1 MEPITVDLFND
12 QQAVSS
18 VSDFAAESDKQG
30 LVTQAGATNIAAHAA
45 ALSDP
50 HALVDNYQI
59 IRSDLE
65 TSGTSATADQ
75 IIAKATEQ
83 DAAAEKNAFIG
94 IVSDPS
100 LSASVKE
107 AAAKKYL
114 EQQNTRYTSLQ
125 KMTSVKS
132 LVMPVTGEN
141 PEQETI
147 RLNLATELGSINELK
162 KDKQSAM
169 RSIAASGSSETR
181 DVGIEFVSQIIPFVH
196 NTRVAKII
204 SDYDKAAGDDATQ
217 VSLFESIVMS
227 GWAKQDFKAAFEKM
241 PIDKQRDLVGTLVD
255 AVKASKS
262 PSAWDNTDMTAVQA
276 AQAFLEDGTYG
287 SVDSFIDNL
296 AGVLD
301 IVGLGA
307 IVKKPATALVKGLRG
322 EAKVGFE
329 AVEETLRARRQA
341 SAADAFARAKNE
353 AVRTEVQPISLIE
366 TYKDVNP
373 EQYARAYKA
382 IASDET
388 GKVAEAM
395 AGASREEAIASA
407 HTPEQASKNGEV
419 EARPTD
425 VEGDNVNRVAPEPV
439 AKPEFDLD
447 ETVAQE
453 ISTSGKIYL
462 TAAEKDRAVQTVVN
476 DFQSATGITSR
487 HEMTTVADNATGGK
501 TISAVYGNGSYG
513 FSNAADAI
521 ELAKVSLRKYGVQD
535 SDIQLLKR
543 SGDKYV
549 PVDMKTASG
558 NGDYLVRVNY
568 DYGYDPHQMD
578 MDTLTVK
585 KNFFDRLP
593 IGTPLSLDPASTFD
607 PVIFM
612 GANVA
617 VDKGSRLQRNMLEM
631 GKEFT
636 DNYIKLGKD
645 GKAKVWN
652 FILEANEK
660 GIGLSP
666 LEIAKYSFTKPEKE
680 ALKKWRRYW
689 DNQYH
694 LENRDAGKTL
704 HAQGYKVLEDV
715 SGNTRLFAREIQK
728 HKLGREDVYNP
739 LSGSVGIIPAQDL
752 DALYARGG
760 TVAKLR
766 TPALING
773 DYVGYIISENKA
785 GATYLRSIV
794 ETDAVLN
801 YRKGYFQVRYTG
813 PKFLVERI
821 KNKRGEI
828 IGERAIANASNTRDA
843 FLAGKRQ
850 AASTGKIFG
859 EAKDL
864 KADYYVRGDVKL
876 DRNVE
881 DQHMFDSQA
890 SAGRTAQRL
899 RGKPL
904 RDASSPTNFG
914 PQYNHIMSP
923 VDSLI
928 HAAGSIA
935 KRTSMRD
942 YLTATKERAVQQ
954 YGSYFPKDEFGKPT
968 WPSSR
973 GEIGGK
979 GEQSSKGVADAR
991 ATYDYIA
998 SMENA
1003 AANAVDDFTREFL
1016 NGVAEIFG
1024 DLSTRSGKASKALS
1038 LMEQGLRKA
1047 GDLPGP
1053 TTLLKS
1059 AGNAAF
1065 IALNPL
1071 RQIVLQPSQALMLL
1085 ANYPRSAPQAVRDL
1099 AAFLMYKT
1107 HPSMLKG
1114 AAKNAGRTEAEMLEV
1129 IRQADATG
1137 LAAGVDSHSLVS
1149 GSLSQLAE
1157 MSRYSGKRFPV
1168 VSGLVRK
1175 ARQVGFD
1182 AGETINILSAFF
1194 TIRDDFL
1201 RQGGKLDAAGLD
1213 HVQATARNY
1222 TGNMN
1227 QAGEMK
1233 FARGTFGVLTQ
1244 YMQQPFKSAMAVANR
1259 QLTRA
1264 EKTRLLGM
1272 QAVLF
1277 PGIGLWA
1284 WESFFD
1290 KLPEDETTRQILE
1303 EGLEGYLF
1311 NHAISAI
1318 AGREVHIDFRSLAP
1332 ANMYGSYE
1340 VIHNLVTMD
1349 LMEAL
1354 ANTPSGQLLLGS
1366 SPRITDAWRQA
1377 ARYFHLVD
1385 DTATPTEFLQVVNG
1399 FMSISSGF
1407 SNMAKAR
1414 YMWSARRKLNSM
1426 GGVTV
1431 EDTGKLEAIFAAF
1444 GFPTMQEAKAA
1455 ELNQAMYE
1463 QTQAHKDDITL
1474 YYKEMKRLLNKQGIS
1489 NDDPRFIQRVLT
1501 EIYRYD
1507 DSFATREMIQGL
1519 IKKDMKDKEGSLFNR
1534 LIDLTKL
1541 PDTSKTRETIG
1552 RVQDEQTRRQATEAL
1567 DEMDRYFKEEQDKE

>member
-1 MEPITVDLFND
+1 MEPITVESFND
-12 QQAVSS
+12 QPSASLA
-18 VSDFAAESDKQG
+18 DFAVESDKQG
-30 LVTQAGATNIAAHAA
+30 LITSAGATNIAAHAA
-45 ALSDP
+45 ALADP
-50 HALVDNYQI
+50 QALAENYTT

-65 TSGTSATADQ
+65 TLGTSATANQ
-75 IIAKATEQ
+75 IMSKATEQ
-83 DAAAEKNAFIG
+83 DAATEKAAFVSV
-94 IVSDPS
+94 VSDPTLPS
-100 LSASVKE
+100 SVKE
-107 AAAKKYL
+107 AAAKRYL

-125 KMTSVKS
+125 KLTSIKALAS
-132 LVMPVTGEN
+132 PIAGEN
-141 PEQETI
+141 PEQENI
-147 RLNLATELGSINELK
+147 RLNLATELDSINQLK
-162 KDKQSAM
+162 RDKQSAM
-169 RSIAASGSSETR
+169 HTIAASGSSDTR
-181 DVGIEFVSQIIPFVH
+181 DVLVEFVSQVIPFVH
-196 NTRVAKII
+196 NARVSKII
-204 SDYDKAAGDDATQ
+204 SDYNKATGDDATQ
-217 VSLFESIVMS
+217 VGLFESMTMS

-241 PIDKQRDLVGTLVD
+241 PVDKQRDLVGTLVT
-255 AVKASKS
+255 AVQNSKS
-262 PSAWDNTDMTAVQA
+262 PTAWDNTDMTAVQA
-276 AQAFLEDGTYG
+276 AQAFLEDGSYG
-287 SVDSFIDNL
+287 NIDAFIDNL

-301 IVGLGA
+301 IVGAGA
-307 IVKKPATALVKGLRG
+307 LLKRPAKAILRG
-322 EAKVGFE
+322 VKPGTQAGFE
-329 AVEETLRARRQA
+329 AVEETLRARKQA
-341 SAADAFARAKNE
+341 SAADAFARAKAE
-353 AVRTEVQPISLIE
+353 VVRTEVQPVSLME

-373 EQYARAYKA
+373 AQYKATYKA
-382 IASDET
+382 IVSDEA
-388 GKVAEAM
+388 GEISEAM
-395 AGASREEAIASA
+395 AGTSRAEAIASA
-407 HTPEQASKNGEV
+407 HTPEQAAKNGEV

-425 VEGDNVNRVAPEPV
+425 VEGDNVNRVAPEAPP
-439 AKPEFDLD
+439 KPDFGID
-447 ETVAQE
+447 ETISTE
-453 ISTSGKIYL
+453 INTSGKIHL
-462 TAAEKDRAVQTVVN
+462 TANEKDNAVQTVVN
-476 DFQSATGITSR
+476 DFQSATGITAR

-549 PVDMKTASG
+549 PADIKTASG

-568 DYGYDPHQMD
+568 DYGYDVHQMD

-617 VDKGSRLQRNMLEM
+617 VDKGSRLQRNLLEM

-636 DNYIKLGKD
+636 DKYVKLDKGGKD
-645 GKAKVWN
+645 KVWN

-666 LEIAKYSFTKPEKE
+666 LEIAKYSFTPAEKE
-680 ALKKWRRYW
+680 TLKKWRRYW

-704 HAQGYKVLEDV
+704 QAQGYKVLEEPT
-715 SGNTRLFAREIQK
+715 GNTRLFAREIQQ
-728 HKLGREDVYNP
+728 HKVGREDVYNP
-739 LSGSVGIIPAQDL
+739 ITGGVAPISGQDL
-752 DALYARGG
+752 TDLYTRGG

-766 TPALING
+766 TPALVNG

-785 GATYLRSIV
+785 GSSYLRAIV
-794 ETDAVLN
+794 DTDAVLN
-801 YRKGYFQVRYTG
+801 YRKGYFQVRYKG

-821 KNKRGEI
+821 KNKRGEV
-828 IGERAIANASNTRDA
+828 IGERAIASSSNTRDA
-843 FLAGKRQ
+843 FLAGRRQ

-864 KADYYVRGDVKL
+864 KADYYVRSDAKL

-881 DQHMFDSQA
+881 DEHMFDSQA

-914 PQYNHIMSP
+914 PQYNHIVSP

-954 YGSYFPKDEFGKPT
+954 YGHYFPRDEFGRPT
-968 WPSSR
+968 WPTSR
-973 GEIGGK
+973 GEIGAK
-979 GEQSSKGVADAR
+979 GDQASKGVADAR

-998 SMENA
+998 SLENA
-1003 AANAVDDFTREFL
+1003 AANAVDDFTRAFL
-1016 NGVAEIFG
+1016 NGIAEIFG

-1071 RQIVLQPSQALMLL
+1071 RQIVLQPSQTIMLL
-1085 ANYPRSAPQAVRDL
+1085 ANYPKSAPQAIRDL

-1107 HPSMLKG
+1107 HPSLLKG
-1114 AAKNAGRTEAEMLEV
+1114 AAKNAGRTEAEMLEI

-1149 GSLSQLAE
+1149 GSLSQMAE
-1157 MSRYSGKRFPV
+1157 MSRYSGKRFPII
-1168 VSGLVRK
+1168 SGAIRK
-1175 ARQVGFD
+1175 ARQIGFD
-1182 AGETINILSAFF
+1182 AGETINILSTFF
-1194 TIRDDFL
+1194 TIRDDAV
-1201 RQGGKLDAAGLD
+1201 RRGVKLDAAGLD
-1213 HVQATARNY
+1213 QIQADARNY

-1244 YMQQPFKSAMAVANR
+1244 YMQQPFKSAMAVTNR
-1259 QLTRA
+1259 SLTRA
-1264 EKTRLLGM
+1264 EKARLLGM
-1272 QAVLF
+1272 QAILF
-1277 PGIGLWA
+1277 PGIGLWV

-1290 KLPEDETTRQILE
+1290 KLPDDKDGREILE
-1303 EGLEGYLF
+1303 EGLQGYLF
-1311 NHAISAI
+1311 NHALSLFSDK
-1318 AGREVHIDFRSLAP
+1318 EVHIDFRSLAP

-1349 LMEAL
+1349 IMEAL

-1377 ARYFHLVD
+1377 ARFFHHVD
-1385 DTATPTEFLQVVNG
+1385 DETAPKEFLKTVQG
-1399 FMSISSGF
+1399 FLSISSGF

-1414 YMWSARRKLNSM
+1414 YMWSARQKLNSM

-1431 EDTGKLEAIFAAF
+1431 EDVGKLEAAFAAF
-1444 GFPTMQEAKAA
+1444 GFPTMQEAKVA
-1455 ELNQAMYE
+1455 ELNQQIYL
-1463 QTQAHKDDITL
+1463 QTQAHKDDITE
-1474 YYKEMKRLLNKQGIS
+1474 YYKQMKRMLNKEGIA
-1489 NDDPRFIQRVLT
+1489 NEDPRFIQRVLT

-1519 IKKDMKDKEGSLFNR
+1519 IKKDMRDKDGALFNR
-1534 LIDLTKL
+1534 LIELSKL
-1541 PDTSKTRETIG
+1541 PDTAKTRETLG
-1552 RVQDEQTRRQATEAL
+1552 RVPDPQMRKQALEAL
-1567 DEMDRYFKEEQDKE
+1567 DEMDAYFKEQQDNK